1 MKHEI
6 GVEKPDYLIE
16 DWPGKYD
23 VFSWLEYVV
32 TVPNPI
38 FLITTLKGNGLPNAN
53 LHSWGL
59 LIGEKEKYMSL
70 IALLK
75 HTHTYTNITRE
86 KEWCINFPGFSHYPE
101 GFETIHNNEYDVDE
115 ITKAGFT
122 VEESKKVRAPRIS
135 ECMINL
141 ECKLKW
147 QHNLS
152 ENGSWH
158 LFCGEIVHVAVDENV
173 IIPDPVER
181 MKKMQLMYNIRGTI
195 NPLNGVQY
203 GPNTLGLIKEVVK
216 ITSDDGL
223 IKLWRDKLANLD
235 VEVNN

>member
-6 GVEKPDYLIE
+6 GVIKPDYLIE

-23 VFSWLEYVV
+23 TFSWLEYVV

-38 FLITTLKGNGLPNAN
+38 FLITTLKENGLPNAN

-59 LIGEKEKYMSL
+59 LVGEKDKYMSL

-75 HTHTYTNITRE
+75 HTHTYANIIRT
-86 KEWCINFPGFSHYPE
+86 KEWCVNFPDFNHYPE
-101 GFETIHNNEYDVDE
+101 GFETIYNNEYDVDE

-122 VEESKKVRAPRIS
+122 VEESKRLGTPRIS
-135 ECMINL
+135 ECMVNL
-141 ECKLKW
+141 ECTLKW
-147 QHNLS
+147 QRDLYDNS
-152 ENGSWH
+152 SWR

-181 MKKMQLMYNIRGTI
+181 IKKMQLMYNIRSTI
-195 NPLNGVQY
+195 NPLNGAQY
-203 GPNTLGLIKEVVK
+203 GPNTLGLLNEVVK

-223 IKLWRDKLANLD
+223 IKKWRVK
-235 VEVNN
+235 